1 MIPKKSKTLYCEITK
16 EFDVSEDLVESL
28 IENYYKTLRKKLSA
42 LSDLRINVDG
52 LGHFVIK
59 IQKVKKAIPHYEKV
73 LKNHDTST
81 FGAYHNKKNVEEK
94 LDLLNRIHD
103 KAENELLKRKNFKDE
118 KYTKLTEILPHN
130 EKYRMIIHIKDEV

>member
-1 MIPKKSKTLYCEITK
+1 MIPKKASSLYKEITK
-16 EFDVSEDLVESL
+16 EFEVSEDLVETL
-28 IENYYKTLRKKLSA
+28 VENYYKTLRKKLSS

-94 LDLLNRIHD
+94 LELLTEIHK
-103 KAENELLKRKNFKDE
+103 KAEKELLKRKTFKDE
-118 KYTKLTEILPHN
+118 KYSKINLAKPETDSGRN
-130 EKYRMIIHIKDEV
+130 NQ

>member
-1 MIPKKSKTLYCEITK
+1 MIPKKANSLYKELTK

-28 IENYYKTLRKKLSA
+28 IESYYKVLRKKLSN
-42 LSDLRINVDG
+42 LSDTRINVDG

-81 FGAYHNKKNVEEK
+81 FGAYHNKKSVEEK
-94 LDLLNRIHD
+94 L
-103 KAENELLKRKNFKDE
+103 ELLKNIDE
-118 KYTKLTEILPHN
+118 KIDKELTKKKTFKN
-130 EKYRMIIHIKDEV
+130 EKYSKTNLAEPETDN

>member
-1 MIPKKSKTLYCEITK
+1 MIPKKASSLYKEITK

-28 IENYYKTLRKKLSA
+28 VEAYYKTLRKKMSS
-42 LSDLRINVDG
+42 LSDLRLNVDG

-81 FGAYHNKKNVEEK
+81 FGAYHNKKSVEEK
-94 LDLLNRIHD
+94 LELLNNIHQ
-103 KAENELLKRKNFKDE
+103 KAEEELAKRKKFKDE
-118 KYTKLTEILPHN
+118 KYSKNNLAKPETDSGGDN
-130 EKYRMIIHIKDEV
+130 Q

>member
-1 MIPKKSKTLYCEITK
+1 MIPKKANSLYKEITE
-16 EFDVSEDLVESL
+16 EFDISEDLVESL
-28 IENYYKTLRKKLSA
+28 VESYYKKLRKKMTT

-81 FGAYHNKKNVEEK
+81 FGAYHNKKSVEEK
-94 LDLLNRIHD
+94 LEHLTQIHQ
-103 KAENELLKRKNFKDE
+103 KIEQELLKRKTFKDE
-118 KYTKLTEILPHN
+118 KYSQINLAKPETDSGGDN
-130 EKYRMIIHIKDEV
+130 

>member
-1 MIPKKSKTLYCEITK
+1 MVPKKASNLYKEITK
-16 EFDVSEDLVESL
+16 EFEVSEDLVENL
-28 IENYYKTLRKKLSA
+28 VENYYKTLRKKLSS

-52 LGHFVIK
+52 LGHFVVK

-94 LDLLNRIHD
+94 LELLTEIHK
-103 KAENELLKRKNFKDE
+103 KAEQELLKRKTFKDE
-118 KYTKLTEILPHN
+118 KYSKINLAKPETDPGRDN
-130 EKYRMIIHIKDEV
+130 Q

>member
-1 MIPKKSKTLYCEITK
+1 MIPKKASSLYKEITK
-16 EFDVSEDLVESL
+16 EFEVSEDLVETL
-28 IENYYKTLRKKLSA
+28 VENYYKTLRKKLSS

-94 LDLLNRIHD
+94 LELLTEIHK
-103 KAENELLKRKNFKDE
+103 KAEQELLKRKTFKDE
-118 KYTKLTEILPHN
+118 KYSKINLAKPETDPRRDN
-130 EKYRMIIHIKDEV
+130 Q

>member
-1 MIPKKSKTLYCEITK
+1 MIPKKASSLYKEITK
-16 EFDVSEDLVESL
+16 EFEVSKDLVETL
-28 IENYYKTLRKKLSA
+28 VENYYETLRKKLSS

-94 LDLLNRIHD
+94 LELLTEIHK
-103 KAENELLKRKNFKDE
+103 KAEQELLKRKTFKDE
-118 KYTKLTEILPHN
+118 KYSKINLAKPETDPGRDN
-130 EKYRMIIHIKDEV
+130 Q

>member
-1 MIPKKSKTLYCEITK
+1 MIPKKASSLYKEITK
-16 EFDVSEDLVESL
+16 EFEVSEDLVETL
-28 IENYYKTLRKKLSA
+28 VENYYKTLRKKLSS

-52 LGHFVIK
+52 LGQFVIK

-94 LDLLNRIHD
+94 LELLTEIHK
-103 KAENELLKRKNFKDE
+103 KAEKELLKRKTFKDE
-118 KYTKLTEILPHN
+118 KYSKINLAKPETDSGRN
-130 EKYRMIIHIKDEV
+130 NQ

>member
-1 MIPKKSKTLYCEITK
+1 MIPKKASSLYKEITK
-16 EFDVSEDLVESL
+16 EFEVSEDLVETL
-28 IENYYKTLRKKLSA
+28 VENYYKTLRKKLSS

-81 FGAYHNKKNVEEK
+81 FGAYHNKKSVEEK
-94 LDLLNRIHD
+94 LDLLNKIHE
-103 KAENELLKRKNFKDE
+103 KAEKELTKRKNFKDE
-118 KYTKLTEILPHN
+118 KCTKINLGKPQTDN
-130 EKYRMIIHIKDEV
+130 GGDNK

>member
-1 MIPKKSKTLYCEITK
+1 MIPKKANSLYKEITE
-16 EFDVSEDLVESL
+16 EFDISEDLVESL
-28 IENYYKTLRKKLSA
+28 VESYYKKLRKKMTT

-81 FGAYHNKKNVEEK
+81 FGAYHNKKSVEEK
-94 LDLLNRIHD
+94 LEHLSDIHQ
-103 KAENELLKRKNFKDE
+103 KIEQELLKRKTFKDE
-118 KYTKLTEILPHN
+118 KYSQINLAKPETDSGGDN
-130 EKYRMIIHIKDEV
+130 